1 MVKNLINKF
10 SIKRTIYFE
19 HYVRQIRQVRQINI
33 ISPRRIFS
41 NVRKGERYMVKILKD
56 IFSIKKKTIYFE
68 HYIKCNSKTDVYYNY
83 RLREDKIRTV

>member
-19 HYVRQIRQVRQINI
+19 HYVRQIRQLRQINI

-56 IFSIKKKTIYFE
+56 IFSIKKKLFILNTTSNVIVKQMSTLSPNQA
-68 HYIKCNSKTDVYYNY
+68 YI
-83 RLREDKIRTV
+83 